1 MAAKYLQVIFS
12 VMLFI
17 FPSASFVFAKFSIP
31 GYVYS
36 AGQLSSAR
44 SVAKSSN
51 KPIAFVMS
59 DRNTDCGLATAA
71 SKDLFQG
78 LQNHSVVVY
87 AEHKDWQS
95 LPDVVKGGLSS
106 AESGK
111 FIPKTVVVDS
121 RCKNIICIIPYA
133 ETKQR
138 QQLIQQAVQL
148 LSSY

>member
-1 MAAKYLQVIFS
+1 MAKYLQAIFIVI
-12 VMLFI
+12 LFI
-17 FPSASFVFAKFSIP
+17 FSSSSFVFAKFSIP

-36 AGQLSSAR
+36 VGQLASAR
-44 SVAKSSN
+44 SVAENSN

-59 DRNTDCGLATAA
+59 DKNTDCGLATAA

-78 LQNHSVVVY
+78 LKNHSVVVY

-95 LPDVVKGGLSS
+95 LPDVVKGGLNS

-138 QQLIQQAVQL
+138 QQLIQQANQL

>member
-1 MAAKYLQVIFS
+1 MTKSLQVGL
-12 VMLFI
+12 VLLLFI
-17 FPSASFVFAKFSIP
+17 LSAPSSLLAKFSIP

-36 AGQLSSAR
+36 VGQLSSAR
-44 SVAKSSN
+44 IVAESSN

-59 DRNTDCGLATAA
+59 DKNTDCGLATAA

-95 LPDVVKGGLSS
+95 LPDVVKGGLNS

-111 FIPKTVVVDS
+111 FIPKTVVVDP

-133 ETKQR
+133 KTKQR
-138 QQLIQQAVQL
+138 QELIQQAQQL